1 MEAIELLARLRKNE
15 EELGGIL
22 EKISSLEKDIAMIR
36 DEIVDFCKSTE
47 NYEVVLGSAIR
58 DGIGQTVKR
67 AKYVSIF
74 SSSLFSNPDFSELVR
89 GKRFGLFRSD
99 SDFAPVVRFLGFD
112 SLGYPDEYK
121 RSRKAAKGLAEEGK
135 TVVVFD
141 KEICFDKMIVPF
153 TEKREET

>member
-1 MEAIELLARLRKNE
+1 MEAIELLAKLRTGEK
-15 EELGGIL
+15 ELGEIEQKMNML
-22 EKISSLEKDIAMIR
+22 EKEIAMIR
-36 DEIVDFCKSTE
+36 QEIVDFCKSTE

-58 DGIGQTVKR
+58 NGIGQTVKK

-74 SSSLFSNPDFSELVR
+74 SSHVFNVPDFAEIVR
-89 GKRFGLFRSD
+89 GKRYGLFRSD
-99 SDFAPVVRFLGFD
+99 SEFAPVVRFLGFD

-141 KEICFDKMIVPF
+141 KEICFDKMIIPF

>member
-1 MEAIELLARLRKNE
+1 MEAIELLAKLRTNE
-15 EELGGIL
+15 KELNEIEGKMSML
-22 EKISSLEKDIAMIR
+22 EKEIALIR
-36 DEIVDFCKSTE
+36 EEIVDFCKRTE

-58 DGIGQTVKR
+58 NGIGQTVKK

-74 SSSLFSNPDFSELVR
+74 SSSLFSNSDFGELVR

-99 SDFAPVVRFLGFD
+99 SEFAPVVRFLGFD

-135 TVVVFD
+135 AVVVFD
-141 KEICFDKMIVPF
+141 REICFDKIIVPF
-153 TEKREET
+153 TEKREEI